1 MRGSPGKRRLSAVVC
16 ATAVLA
22 AQAVGLATALPA
34 VPAAAEAA
42 EVRTVPGTPGV
53 PQAPSVVY
61 AEDFENNTG
70 ATPILLPAYT
80 GAPPQNET
88 YTADPVWLNPA
99 RCNGIILSQSG
110 ADQPDCLAQSPV
122 AMNALKALAGVLGQV
137 NGSATPATNH
147 VVSAYTDGDSPG
159 ADKVEFQTVN
169 PIAIPMTGRFIT
181 FSVDAAAL
189 NCAAS
194 APLLKFYLTGSGPDI
209 PTFSSP
215 INPCTDP
222 RTQNFYGGLVKA
234 GSFPSNGSVL
244 FTGASLGLKMLNGQG
259 SGDGNDHAFD
269 NIRILDVTPQLDKS
283 FAPAT
288 ITAGGV
294 STLTLTVTNTTDLA
308 AKSGFGVTDTLP
320 AGVTVAATPNAATTC
335 GAGTVTATGGG
346 TSFSL
351 TGGALTAGQ
360 ASCTVTVDVTST
372 ASGSYVNGPGQTAVT
387 GLNPPADATLTVG
400 SAPSIT
406 KAVTEASFVAGQ
418 TLHYTYTVKNNSTQP
433 LTNIQVTDTGPGSP
447 TVTCPAAP
455 LAGGASVDCTA
466 TYTATAA
473 DVTAGRIVNTAGLT
487 ATDANGRT
495 VTAGSNQVT
504 VLPRALTIGKAAI
517 EREFTAAG
525 QTLHYTYTV
534 TNTGGVAL
542 TGVAVDDL
550 TPAVTVSACA
560 DTTLAPGAMTTCQ
573 GTYTTTAADVAAK
586 NIPDRATATGNDPG
600 GLPANATSNEVNTPL
615 AALTVAKAATETQF
629 TAAGQTIHYT
639 FTVTNTG
646 AVPLTG
652 LSVTDNG
659 PGTPTVT
666 CPAGPLAPNASVDCT
681 ATYTTT
687 AADVTAGEVVDT
699 ATASGT
705 APSGRNVTG
714 TSNTVTVP
722 YVQSSRR
729 VDLAV
734 VKTGPASV
742 APGGG
747 ITYTIVIT
755 NNGPDDSTGWT
766 LTDTIPAGITGA
778 STRSPGCG
786 VGSGTL
792 TCTGGAL
799 ANGDSVTV
807 TVTGTAAANAN
818 TIENTAEVTGKEPDP
833 DPRNNTSTTTTRV
846 TKLEIVKKQKGSA
859 TVKAGDEV
867 EYTITVKNTGTAA
880 YTEANPATFT
890 DDLSE
895 LLDDARY
902 NDDATAT
909 SGDLSYREPV
919 LQWSGA
925 LAPGRTATITFS
937 LTTNARPFGDLKLL
951 NTVVSDTPG
960 NNCPAPRTRATP
972 DPRCTT
978 KGRVDA
984 KDKDKE
990 RPRATRRG

>member
-1 MRGSPGKRRLSAVVC
+1 MRGSSGRRRLSAVVC

-22 AQAVGLATALPA
+22 AQAVGLAAALPA
-34 VPAAAEAA
+34 PPPAAKAA

-70 ATPILLPAYT
+70 ATPILLPAYV

-110 ADQPDCLAQSPV
+110 ADQPACLAQSPV

-169 PIAIPMTGRFIT
+169 PIAIPTTGRFIT

-189 NCAAS
+189 NCAVS

-222 RTQNFYGGLVKA
+222 RAQNFYGGLVKA

-283 FAPAT
+283 FDPAT

-308 AKSGFGVTDTLP
+308 AKAGFGLTDALP
-320 AGVTVAATPNAATTC
+320 AGLTVAATPNAATTC
-335 GAGTVTATGGG
+335 GAGTVAATGGG

-360 ASCTVTVDVTST
+360 ASCTVTVDVTAT
-372 ASGSYVNGPGQTAVT
+372 ASGSYVNGPGQTTVT

-418 TLHYTYTVKNNSTQP
+418 ALHYTYTVKNNATQP

-447 TVTCPAAP
+447 TVTCPAGP

-473 DVTAGRIVNTAGLT
+473 DVTAGQIVNTATLT
-487 ATDANGRT
+487 VTDAGGET
-495 VTAGSNQVT
+495 VTVGSNQVT
-504 VLPRALTIGKAAI
+504 VLPRSLTIGKSAT
-517 EREFTAAG
+517 EQEFTAAG

-534 TNTGGVAL
+534 TNTGGVTL
-542 TGVAVDDL
+542 TGVSVNDL

-586 NIPDRATATGNDPG
+586 NIPDQATVTGNDPG
-600 GLPANATSNEVNTPL
+600 GQPANATSNEVNTPL
-615 AALTVAKAATETQF
+615 AALSVVKGATETQF
-629 TAAGQTIHYT
+629 SGPGQTIHYT

-646 AVPLTG
+646 AVPLTA
-652 LSVTDNG
+652 LSVQDNG

-666 CPAGPLAPNASVDCT
+666 CPPGPLAPNASVDCT

-687 AADVTAGEVVDT
+687 AADVTAGQIVDT
-699 ATASGT
+699 ATASAT
-705 APSGRNVTG
+705 TPSGRNVTG
-714 TSNTVTVP
+714 TSNTVTIP
-722 YVQSSRR
+722 YVPPRG

-742 APGGG
+742 APGGE
-747 ITYTIVIT
+747 ITYTIVVT
-755 NNGPDDSTGWT
+755 NNGPGDSTGWT
-766 LTDTIPAGITGA
+766 LTDTIPAGVTGA
-778 STRSPGCG
+778 STQSPGCG
-786 VGSGTL
+786 IGSGIL
-792 TCTGGAL
+792 TCTGGPL

-807 TVTGTAAANAN
+807 AVTGTAAANAT
-818 TIENTAEVTGKEPDP
+818 TIENTAKVTGKDPDP
-833 DPRNNTSTTTTRV
+833 DPGNNTSTSTTGV

-859 TVKAGDEV
+859 TVRAGSEV
-867 EYTITVKNTGTAA
+867 EYTITVRNTGTAA
-880 YTEANPATFT
+880 YTEANPATFS

-895 LLDDARY
+895 LLDDARF
-902 NDDATAT
+902 NNDATAT
-909 SGDLSYREPV
+909 RGDVSYSEP
-919 LQWSGA
+919 LLEWSGA
-925 LAPGRTATITFS
+925 LAPGQTATITFS
-937 LTTNARPFGDLKLL
+937 ITTNARPFGDLQLL
-951 NTVVSDTPG
+951 NTVTSDTPG
-960 NNCPAPRTRATP
+960 NNCPATRSEATP

-978 KGRVDA
+978 KGTVDA
-984 KDKDKE
+984 RDKDKE
-990 RPRATRRG
+990 SPRATRRG